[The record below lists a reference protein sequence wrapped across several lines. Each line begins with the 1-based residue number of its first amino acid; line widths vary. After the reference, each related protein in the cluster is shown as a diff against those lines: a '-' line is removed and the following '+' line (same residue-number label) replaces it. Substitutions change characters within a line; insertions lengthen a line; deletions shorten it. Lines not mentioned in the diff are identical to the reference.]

1 MRRERDGENE
11 KKESVI
17 STACKYACIW
27 NDRVYEQRDRIRRGE
42 EKTEQKHVE
51 APKGALDKYS
61 ETVTLSTV
69 LPENAGIQWQEGD
82 DYGDNPWYRAYE
94 ERLNIKV
101 VNDWVSNDYKT
112 KLNLTI
118 ADGNLPDVFSVS
130 SQQLQQLIDA
140 DLIWDLG
147 EIFDTYASDN
157 LKKYMEM
164 ETDTFETGK
173 RDGKLYG
180 IPQLTYGIID
190 QPTQIWVRQD
200 WAEEAGLQEIKTM
213 DEFEKLARTFQ
224 ETHGTYAITEDQDLE
239 CMNNLAVAWGAHP
252 GIWVEGEDG
261 NLEYGSVQPQ
271 MKEVLAKYTEWYK
284 EGLINPEFATTDME
298 KMFQGIINGEVGICP
313 FAQWFGY
320 QPGPDIIS
328 NLGDQACFDAY
339 KIPSAN
345 GEEVKAN
352 VKYSNIGYVVVSK
365 TCKNPEAAVKLLNF
379 YAYMM
384 DDAQGK
390 EDTKF
395 IDSLFNHAYTNIPY
409 ALRVINPMTDYNQFE
424 NVTSYLEKYQN
435 GEDVDSSELGKDAVK
450 YEHCVEWLEKK
461 TPEAVGDWMQQGSP
475 KSAYRISKEM
485 IDNNEIVKDAYW
497 GQQVE
502 TLLSSGSTLDDI
514 LKEGFTKIIV
524 GEKPVEYFDTL
535 VENWKAAGGEAAT
548 KEVNELCK

>member
-1 MRRERDGENE
+1 MEKRKKVLSVLLASTLVFGMTGCMSKGTESGGE
-11 KKESVI
+11 KK
-17 STACKYACIW
+17 
-27 NDRVYEQRDRIRRGE
+27 
-42 EKTEQKHVE
+42 KTEQKHVE

-61 ETVTLSTV
+61 ETVTISTV

-164 ETDTFETGK
+164 EIDTFETGK

>member
-11 KKESVI
+11 KKVLSVLLASTLVFGMTGCMSKGTESG
-17 STACKYACIW
+17 
-27 NDRVYEQRDRIRRGE
+27 GE
-42 EKTEQKHVE
+42 KKKTEQKHVE

>member
-1 MRRERDGENE
+1 MEKMKRKKVLSVLLASTLVFGMTGCMSKGTESGGE
-11 KKESVI
+11 KK
-17 STACKYACIW
+17 
-27 NDRVYEQRDRIRRGE
+27 
-42 EKTEQKHVE
+42 KTEQKHVE

-61 ETVTLSTV
+61 ETVTISTV

-157 LKKYMEM
+157 
-164 ETDTFETGK
+164 FETGK

-379 YAYMM
+379 YSYMM

>member
-11 KKESVI
+11 KKVLSVLLASTLVFGMTGCMSKGTESG
-17 STACKYACIW
+17 
-27 NDRVYEQRDRIRRGE
+27 GE
-42 EKTEQKHVE
+42 KKKTEQKHVE

-61 ETVTLSTV
+61 ETVTISTV

>member
-1 MRRERDGENE
+1 MEKMKRKKVLSVLLASTLVFGMTGCMSKGTESGGE
-11 KKESVI
+11 KK
-17 STACKYACIW
+17 
-27 NDRVYEQRDRIRRGE
+27 
-42 EKTEQKHVE
+42 KTEQKHVE

-61 ETVTLSTV
+61 ETVTISTV

-173 RDGKLYG
+173 RDRKLYG

-379 YAYMM
+379 YSYMM

>member
-1 MRRERDGENE
+1 MEKMKRKKVLSVLLASTLVFGMTGCMSKGTESGGE
-11 KKESVI
+11 KK
-17 STACKYACIW
+17 
-27 NDRVYEQRDRIRRGE
+27 
-42 EKTEQKHVE
+42 KTEQKHVE

-261 NLEYGSVQPQ
+261 NLEYGAVQPQ

>member
-1 MRRERDGENE
+1 MSKGTESGGE
-11 KKESVI
+11 KK
-17 STACKYACIW
+17 
-27 NDRVYEQRDRIRRGE
+27 
-42 EKTEQKHVE
+42 KTEQKHVE

-61 ETVTLSTV
+61 ETVTISTV

-173 RDGKLYG
+173 RDRKLYG

-390 EDTKF
+390 EDTQF

>member
-17 STACKYACIW
+17 STACKYACMTGCMSKGT
-27 NDRVYEQRDRIRRGE
+27 ESGGE
-42 EKTEQKHVE
+42 KKKTEQKHVE

-61 ETVTLSTV
+61 ETVTISTV

>member
-17 STACKYACIW
+17 STACKYGCMSKGT
-27 NDRVYEQRDRIRRGE
+27 ESGGE
-42 EKTEQKHVE
+42 KKKTEQKHVE

-61 ETVTLSTV
+61 ETVTISTV